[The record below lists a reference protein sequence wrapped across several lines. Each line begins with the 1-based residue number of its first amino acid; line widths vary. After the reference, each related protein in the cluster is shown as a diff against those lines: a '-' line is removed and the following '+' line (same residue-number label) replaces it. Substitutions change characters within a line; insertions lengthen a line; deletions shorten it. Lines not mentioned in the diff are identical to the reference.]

1 MTAGQIYSTTAD
13 TLSILGFGI
22 TFWVLWVTTR
32 LRKEFLNRV
41 RLPEMHA
48 DLERYS
54 GELITAMNARDSAT
68 TLTVCSK
75 TQATLEMLKLKIENK
90 HNPRI
95 DQLLAKLSHV
105 LATRNATIATVQPVY
120 DGILGL
126 LELMSQLQKDANWS
140 VK

>member
-1 MTAGQIYSTTAD
+1 MTAGQISSIAAD

-22 TFWVLWVTTR
+22 TCWVLWVTTR

-54 GELITAMNARDSAT
+54 GELITAMNVRDKAT

-75 TQATLEMLKLKIENK
+75 TQVALEMLKLKIEKK
-90 HNPRI
+90 HHLRI
-95 DQLLAKLSHV
+95 EQLLAKINDV
-105 LATRNATIATVQPVY
+105 LATRDATSAKVRPVY